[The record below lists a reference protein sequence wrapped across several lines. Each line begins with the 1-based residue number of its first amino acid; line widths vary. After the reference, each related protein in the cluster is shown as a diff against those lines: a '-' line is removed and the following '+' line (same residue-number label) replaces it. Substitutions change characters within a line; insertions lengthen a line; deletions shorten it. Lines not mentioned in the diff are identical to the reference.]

1 MKKITTIFAIAA
13 IILVASCGKDK
24 AASKDI
30 TPAIAATVSTPSAE
44 GSSFLS
50 ASGKIEAVQNANL
63 STRMMGYV
71 TETYVNVGD
80 KVSKGQL
87 LLRINSADISAQSAQ
102 VTASITEAKAAFKN
116 AEKDY
121 NRFKAL
127 QEQKSVSQKE
137 MDDMTANYE
146 MAKARL
152 EGANQMKNQV
162 NAQLSYSNISAPFS
176 GVVTGKFINKGDMA
190 NPGMPLIS
198 IETPGSF
205 QVTALVPESE
215 ITKIKS
221 GTTANVVVKSTNEI
235 LTGTVTE
242 VSTSAKNTGG
252 QYLVKVVLD
261 KTDAKLLSGMY
272 TSVQF
277 PVEKATESNLIL
289 VPESALVKQGQ
300 LTGVYAIGNENVAI
314 LRWLRIGKTFGDNVE
329 VLSGLAANEQFI
341 VSAEGKLYNGAK
353 VITSQALHDGKGVE

>member
-1 MKKITTIFAIAA
+1 MTAL
-13 IILVASCGKDK
+13 ILTAGCGKDK
-24 AASKDI
+24 ETSKD
-30 TPAIAATVSTPSAE
+30 TSPAIEVTLSTPSAAD
-44 GSSFLS
+44 STFIA

-71 TETYVNVGD
+71 TDTYVNVGD

-102 VTASITEAKAAFKN
+102 VSASITEAKAAFKN
-116 AEKDY
+116 AENDY
-121 NRFKAL
+121 NRFKTL
-127 QEQKSVSQKE
+127 YEQNSASQKE
-137 MDDMTANYE
+137 MDDITANYE

-152 EGANQMKNQV
+152 EAANQMKNQV
-162 NAQLSYSNISAPFS
+162 NAQLAYSNIKAPFS
-176 GVVTGKFINKGDMA
+176 GVITGKFINKGDMA

-198 IETPGSF
+198 IETPGKF

-215 ITKIKS
+215 ITKIKE
-221 GTTANVVVKSTNEI
+221 GTSANVLVKSTNQL

-242 VSTSAKNTGG
+242 VSTSAENTGG
-252 QYLVKVVLD
+252 QYFVKVILD

-277 PVEKATESNLIL
+277 PVEKSTETKRIL

-300 LTGVYAIGNENVAI
+300 LTGLYTIGNDNVAI
-314 LRWLRIGKTFGDNVE
+314 LRWLRTGKTFGDKVE
-329 VLSGLAANEQFI
+329 VLSGLAADEQFI
-341 VSAEGKLYNGAK
+341 VAAEGKLFNGAK
-353 VITSQALHDGKGVE
+353 VSVQ

>member
-1 MKKITTIFAIAA
+1 MRKITTIFAIAA
-13 IILVASCGKDK
+13 LILTASCGKDK
-24 AASKDI
+24 VDLTDN
-30 TPAIAATVSTPSAE
+30 TPVIAVKVSTPSAE
-44 GSSFLS
+44 NDTYLS

-102 VTASITEAKAAFKN
+102 VSASITEAKAAFKN

-127 QEQKSVSQKE
+127 YEQNSVSQKE
-137 MDDMTANYE
+137 MDDITANYE

-198 IETPGSF
+198 METPGDF

-221 GTTANVVVKSTNEI
+221 GTAANVVVKSTNQ
-235 LTGTVTE
+235 LLKGTVTE
-242 VSTSAKNTGG
+242 VSSSAKNTGG
-252 QYLVKVVLD
+252 QYLVKVVLG
-261 KTDAKLLSGMY
+261 KTDAKLLSGMF

-277 PVEKATESNLIL
+277 PVEKSTETNLIL

-300 LTGVYAIGNENVAI
+300 LIGIYTIGNENVAI
-314 LRWLRIGKTFGDNVE
+314 LRWLRTGKIFGDNIE

-341 VSAEGKLYNGAK
+341 VAAEGKLFNGAK
-353 VITSQALHDGKGVE
+353 VSVQ